1 MAELM
6 TAARIALGFD
16 ALGYH
21 LGREAAP
28 KRWFNN
34 PRRYNKS
41 KRLTCSVNCSGGIVF
56 LRSEFECDVSAKAIP
71 RKDYKTHH
79 PESG

>member
-6 TAARIALGFD
+6 TAARITLGFY

-21 LGREAAP
+21 FGRDAAP

-41 KRLTCSVNCSGGIVF
+41 KRLTCSVNRSGGIVF
-56 LRSEFECDVSAKAIP
+56 RGLSLSDVSSKGHSP
-71 RKDYKTHH
+71 
-79 PESG
+79 